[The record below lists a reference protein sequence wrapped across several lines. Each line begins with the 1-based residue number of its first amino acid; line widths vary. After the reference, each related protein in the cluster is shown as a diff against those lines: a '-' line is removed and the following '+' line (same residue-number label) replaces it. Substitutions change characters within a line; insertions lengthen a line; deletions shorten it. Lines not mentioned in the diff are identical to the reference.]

1 MGSGGGV
8 QVSQHQTGLP
18 PSIISLFEARAPLE
32 YMPAP
37 ARPKKTLALT
47 GIAGLVNEFEDP
59 PKKGNDAVDEATAA
73 AAATAAARK
82 PVPVGLETRDARLV
96 RITGEK
102 KQRHEAK
109 LRKQIKEYDPKTA
122 NAGSSA
128 DPYKTLFVGR
138 LAYEADEKSVRD
150 ALEKFGDVRSVEIV
164 YRKGDRD
171 KQVNK
176 GYAFVEFVREDD
188 MKAAYR
194 GANGRVIEGRA
205 VVVDAERARTVPNWR
220 PRRLGGGVGR
230 GRQARQPGGGGTN
243 KGPQGGYASAPV
255 SGYAGAP
262 QGGGYASALQG
273 GGYASAPVHSG
284 GGDRRDERGGG
295 GGYARRDD
303 DRRDDSRSRRD
314 DRGDDRGDAD
324 RRGGG
329 GYARPAND
337 RRDDRR
343 DRDRGY
349 GDRDR
354 GDRDRDRDRDRDETE
369 TENGP
374 ETVGLSASTGTGPP
388 SGLTKIH
395 AMTTGRNGLGATGT
409 APPPPRHREGEA
421 RRNHRKRVSYR
432 VVPYA
437 VFNNPRNGNVNRG
450 DCRFYVQPLT

>member
-73 AAATAAARK
+73 AAAAAARK

-96 RITGEK
+96 RITAEK

-262 QGGGYASALQG
+262 QGGGYASAPQG

-284 GGDRRDERGGG
+284 GGDRRDDRGGG

-314 DRGDDRGDAD
+314 DRGGAD

-329 GYARPAND
+329 GYARPADN

-354 GDRDRDRDRDRDETE
+354 GDRDRDRYRDRDRDRDRERSRDRGSKRE
-369 TENGP
+369 HRDRSP
-374 ETVGLSASTGTGPP
+374 ERSHKDSRDDDRAKRPRGDGSGPP
-388 SGLTKIH
+388 P
-395 AMTTGRNGLGATGT
+395 
-409 APPPPRHREGEA
+409 PPPPRRGGAPESPEEGE
-421 RRNHRKRVSYR
+421 
-432 VVPYA
+432 
-437 VFNNPRNGNVNRG
+437 
-450 DCRFYVQPLT
+450 L